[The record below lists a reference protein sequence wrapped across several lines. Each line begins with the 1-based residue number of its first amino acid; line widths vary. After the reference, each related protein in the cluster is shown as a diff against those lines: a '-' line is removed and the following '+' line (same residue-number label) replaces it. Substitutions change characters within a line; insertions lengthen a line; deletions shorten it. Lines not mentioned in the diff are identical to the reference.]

1 MRPRLHTATVTVALA
16 LALTGS
22 APALAADGVYPPAGV
37 RVVTGLLS
45 AEQVAEGSQVTFSG
59 GGFAPGTLLRLSVD
73 GVDVRTQPADTS
85 GAFATPVTL
94 VGTGEHVLAAS
105 GLESAG
111 RVRVVSATATVKAAE
126 ATAGA
131 LGATGSDVLPALGG
145 GLALV
150 LLGAGAVFAAKARTS
165 RRAAPTPI
173 TIP

>member
-1 MRPRLHTATVTVALA
+1 VRPRLLTATVTAA
-16 LALTGS
+16 LALTLVGS
-22 APALAADGVYPPAGV
+22 APAFAADGVYPPAGV

-45 AEQVAEGSQVTFSG
+45 AEQVAEGGQVTFSG
-59 GGFAPGTLLRLSVD
+59 RGFAPGTLLRLSVD
-73 GVDVRTQPADTS
+73 GVDVRTEPADAS

-94 VGTGEHVLAAS
+94 MGIGEHVLAAS

-111 RVRVVSATATVKAAE
+111 RVRVVSATATVKAE

-145 GLALV
+145 GLVLV